1 MLYPVKDL
9 RAFLMGSWRIAR
21 RIYDARQGMVGRL
34 AGSANF
40 ASASQGLMYD
50 ETGLLHFGSYRG
62 EAARRYLFAFDRIH
76 AASVHH
82 ADGSPFHWLDLSSG
96 RDDIHHQCGEDHY
109 RGRYRVLGRDQFV
122 ASWDVAGPR
131 KRYRMATIYKQN

>member
-9 RAFLMGSWRIAR
+9 RAFLTGSWRIAR
-21 RIYDARQGMVGRL
+21 RIHDARQGMVGRL

-40 ASASQGLMYD
+40 ASTSQGLMYD
-50 ETGLLHFGSYRG
+50 ETGLLHFGSYQG
-62 EAARRYLFAFDRIH
+62 EASRRYLFVFDQPGV
-76 AASVHH
+76 ANVHH
-82 ADGSPFHWLDLSSG
+82 ADGSLFHLLNLSSG

-109 RGRYRVLGRDQFV
+109 RGRYRVLDHDRFA

-131 KRYRMATIYKQN
+131 KRYCMATIYKQN